1 MDGLFQ
7 EVSIGEM
14 KVRNRFVRSATWD
27 GLADENGEVTE
38 PMLKVYRDLAL
49 GGVGL
54 ILTGFAFVDK
64 RGKAFAGM
72 LGVDDDSLVPGLSK
86 LAGAVHEEGGKVV
99 LQIAH
104 GGSQGMFKSDT
115 PKEAPSAVE
124 ERATHNMPVEM
135 SKEDIERV
143 VAGFAEAARR
153 AKEAG
158 FDGVQIHGAHG
169 YLLSQFLSPYSNVRS
184 DEYGGSIEN
193 RARAVFEVYEAI
205 RDNVGPDYPVM
216 IKINTSD
223 FVDVGLT
230 PDESLWVCGKLSE
243 MRMDA
248 IELSGGIAAA
258 GKLSPARTGIDS
270 LEKEGYFREY
280 AKQFKPHLT
289 CPVILVGGLRS
300 LDVIEEIY
308 SEGSADFFS
317 VCRPLISEPNLIN
330 RWESGDRKPA
340 RCSSCSKCMRLA
352 FVQRGFRCVPFE
364 DLPDT

>member
-1 MDGLFQ
+1 MDELFQ
-7 EVSIGEM
+7 EASIGGI
-14 KVRNRFVRSATWD
+14 KVRNRFVRSSTWD
-27 GLADENGEVTE
+27 GLAEENGEVPE
-38 PMLKVYRDLAL
+38 PMLKVYRDLAR
-49 GGVGL
+49 GRVGL

-64 RGKAFAGM
+64 KGKAFGGM
-72 LGVDDDSLVPGLSK
+72 LGADDDVLVPGLSK

-104 GGSQGMFKSDT
+104 GGSQGMFESDA
-115 PKEAPSAVE
+115 PQEAPSAVE
-124 ERATHNMPVEM
+124 ERATHNVPVEM
-135 SKEDIERV
+135 SKEDINRV
-143 VAGFAEAARR
+143 VAGFAEAAGR

-158 FDGVQIHGAHG
+158 FDGVQMHGAHG

-205 RDNVGPDYPVM
+205 RDKVGPGYPVM

-230 PDESLWVCGKLSE
+230 PDDSLWVCEKLSE
-243 MRMDA
+243 MGMDA

-258 GKLSPARTGIDS
+258 GKLSPARAGIDS
-270 LEKEGYFREY
+270 PEKEAYFREY
-280 AKQFKPHLT
+280 AKQFKPHLK

-308 SEGSADFFS
+308 REGSADFFS
-317 VCRPLISEPNLIN
+317 VCRPLISEPNLIK
-330 RWESGDRKPA
+330 RWESGDREPA

-364 DLPDT
+364 DLPDS

>member
-158 FDGVQIHGAHG
+158 FDGVQMHGAHG

-216 IKINTSD
+216 IKINRIVFKPGT
-223 FVDVGLT
+223 
-230 PDESLWVCGKLSE
+230 KY
-243 MRMDA
+243 A
-248 IELSGGIAAA
+248 IYVPTFEFHMFFQRSFGVFRSAVTADYDYRRQDMGFGMNHALQKYTVNPGIAVDDN
-258 GKLSPARTGIDS
+258 L
-270 LEKEGYFREY
+270 YFR
-280 AKQFKPHLT
+280 KVF
-289 CPVILVGGLRS
+289 
-300 LDVIEEIY
+300 DV
-308 SEGSADFFS
+308 
-317 VCRPLISEPNLIN
+317 P
-330 RWESGDRKPA
+330 
-340 RCSSCSKCMRLA
+340 
-352 FVQRGFRCVPFE
+352 
-364 DLPDT
+364 